1 MMIAAGALVVGILV
15 EGLIAAAVLR
25 RFCWLEITAIQLFTW
40 PAAVLL
46 VSSVG
51 RFWLVEAGVAVV
63 ETGLWMMIAPIRFRT
78 ALLLSFVANAVT
90 AFLGWT
96 FL

>member
-1 MMIAAGALVVGILV
+1 MIAAGALLLGILM

-25 RFCWLEITAIQLFTW
+25 RFCWPEIAAIQLFTW

-51 RFWLVEAGVAVV
+51 RFWLVESGVAVV
-63 ETGLWMMIAPIRFRT
+63 ETGLWMLVTPIRFRT
-78 ALLLSFVANAVT
+78 AVFVSLAANTLT
-90 AFLGWT
+90 AFLGWS

>member
-1 MMIAAGALVVGILV
+1 MMIAAGTLVLGILV

-25 RFCWLEITAIQLFTW
+25 RFCWTEMTAIQLFTW

-46 VSSVG
+46 VSSIG
-51 RFWLVEAGVAVV
+51 RFWVVESGVAVV
-63 ETGLWMMIAPIRFRT
+63 ETGLWMLIAPIRFRT
-78 ALLLSFVANAVT
+78 ALFLSFAANTVT